1 MVVQYLYGFFRLPMI
16 TCTLCTMTSLLRD
29 THHWTTAIPKV
40 RRQPRITDVHQR
52 NCAVTTI
59 TDVQHRNCAVTL
71 TTDVKYIWSV
81 ITTAGDC
88 HHKKD
93 IHTSTCYLKCQN
105 KYWRTAHILST
116 ITMYNWRRRA
126 QNLNHHHNHRRIS
139 QKPYCL
145 HSNWRTALI
154 LYCHQVK
161 LMTYST
167 TILTFT

>member
-1 MVVQYLYGFFRLPMI
+1 MQLINSCRLYGFSIFAWLFQTTNDYMYAMYNDQPPEGH
-16 TCTLCTMTSLLRD
+16 TSLNHGHTKGKEIAQNHWR
-29 THHWTTAIPKV
+29 TNVHHI
-40 RRQPRITDVHQR
+40 
-52 NCAVTTI
+52 NCAF
-59 TDVQHRNCAVTL
+59 TL
-71 TTDVKYIWSV
+71 TTDVKYIKWAV

-93 IHTSTCYLKCQN
+93 IHSSTCYLKCQN
-105 KYWRTAHILST
+105 KYWRTTHILST

-126 QNLNHHHNHRRIS
+126 QNLKHHHNHRRTS

-145 HSNWRTALI
+145 HSNWRTAQI